1 MSRAGSSTS
10 LSEPRMR
17 HASRRRLLALG
28 AAGVTLAGCGFRP
41 LYAPEGGATAE
52 ADPALR
58 EVLAATE
65 VARIPERSGQLLRRA
80 LQERLGRAGSAT
92 PTRELRVSL
101 QFATEPEG
109 FRRDG
114 TPTRLRYTATASWLL
129 VSLATP
135 PASTLQGVERSF
147 DAFDVPDNQFFAADF
162 ARDATVQRLI
172 RQLADDIVL
181 RLSVQ
186 LREQQKA

>member
-10 LSEPRMR
+10 LSEPR
-17 HASRRRLLALG
+17 AQQPSRRRLLALG

-41 LYAPEGGATAE
+41 LYAPEGDGAAA

-58 EVLAATE
+58 EVLSATE
-65 VARIPERSGQLLRRA
+65 VALIPERSGQLLRRA
-80 LQERLGRAGSAT
+80 LQDRLGAAGAAT
-92 PTRELRVSL
+92 PVRELRVSL
-101 QFATEPEG
+101 QFAVEPEG

-114 TPTRLRYTATASWLL
+114 TPTRTRYTATASWLL
-129 VSLATP
+129 VSLASP
-135 PASTLQGVERSF
+135 PAATLQGVERSF

-172 RQLADDIVL
+172 QQLADDIVL
-181 RLSVQ
+181 RLSVR